1 MCGRGKVQCLWTPL
15 WKVFGAT
22 LLVHF
27 AASYLYV
34 NRPERSD
41 LIESYIQESLQLLNM
56 EL

>member
-15 WKVFGAT
+15 WKVSGAT